1 MPQAERD
8 APQADAP
15 LTRNDVAG
23 IADYARIA
31 LTPEELD
38 QMTAYLNDAV
48 ALLKPIR
55 HFCLEGVEPTFH
67 PIGGLANVMAPD
79 EPDPARSLP
88 TEVALSAAAS
98 SMGRFFRIPSI
109 LGAAEDA
116 PADSDPTAT
125 PGGAMSDGGATGE
138 VGR

>member
-1 MPQAERD
+1 
-8 APQADAP
+8 
-15 LTRNDVAG
+15 
-23 IADYARIA
+23 
-31 LTPEELD
+31 
-38 QMTAYLNDAV
+38 
-48 ALLKPIR
+48 
-55 HFCLEGVEPTFH
+55 
-67 PIGGLANVMAPD
+67 MAPD

-98 SMGRFFRIPSI
+98 SRGRFFRIPSI